1 MAILLAARFPVVL
14 LYGDRVFIYTLIHFV
29 QLMHTI
35 LRKNGLIGKIRQLTA
50 TKQLFFKKNKEIVS
64 RRQANVSDSRRTV
77 SDYWRMAIF

>member
-35 LRKNGLIGKIRQLTA
+35 LRKNGLIGKIRQSTVM
-50 TKQLFFKKNKEIVS
+50 KQLFFKKNKEIVG
-64 RRQANVSDSRRTV
+64 RRQATVSDSRRTV
-77 SDYWRMAIF
+77 SDFWRKTIS